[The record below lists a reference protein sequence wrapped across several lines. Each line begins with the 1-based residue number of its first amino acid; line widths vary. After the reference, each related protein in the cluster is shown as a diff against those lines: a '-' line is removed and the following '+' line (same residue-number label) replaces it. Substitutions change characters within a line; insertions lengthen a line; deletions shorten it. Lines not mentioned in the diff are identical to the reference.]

1 MARKAVTPRKTETL
15 RRATGIPSIRLICVP
30 HAGGN
35 PELFWPWADGLAP
48 NIELVAVRL
57 PGHGPRIAD
66 RTFDQWDALLEDM
79 FEGLEKYLDEP
90 HAFFG
95 HCFGGRV
102 AYEFLHFAAR
112 RTGARARRLFVS
124 ACRSPDA
131 PHQGRYIH
139 GLPDRELRDVL
150 RQLGAPDEVLQNDA
164 VMRLLLPVVRTE
176 FRLAELWGD
185 RHQAGIDVPITAIY
199 GRDDL
204 EDGLPSMKGWD
215 AFSREQCE
223 LVEVLGGHFFLSSD
237 PAEVLDV
244 INSRLG
250 TAAWGS

>member
-1 MARKAVTPRKTETL
+1 MAGKALRIRKTETL
-15 RRATGIPSIRLICVP
+15 RRASGTPSIRLICVP

-35 PELFWPWADGLAP
+35 PELFGPWADGLAP

-79 FEGLEKYLDEP
+79 FEGLEKYLGEP
-90 HAFFG
+90 NAFFG

-112 RTGARARRLFVS
+112 RTGTGTQRLFVS

-131 PHQGRYIH
+131 PHQGRYVH
-139 GLPDRELRDVL
+139 GLPDRELRDIL
-150 RQLGAPDEVLQNDA
+150 RQRGAPDEVLGNDA
-164 VMRLLLPVVRTE
+164 AMRLLLPAVRSE
-176 FRLAELWGD
+176 FRLAELWDD
-185 RHQAGIDVPITAIY
+185 RHQVGVDVPITAIY

-204 EDGLPSMKGWD
+204 EDGFLSMKGWE
-215 AFSREQCE
+215 AFSRKRCE
-223 LVEVLGGHFFLSSD
+223 LVEVPGGHFFLSTD
-237 PAEVLDV
+237 PVEVLDV

-250 TAAWGS
+250 TAAWRS